1 MPYRTLKEIYAE
13 KITVVS
19 NPQVTL
25 TLTADEW
32 QLYSDSTLC
41 SQGHANLETMWRE
54 PVAVALN
61 DQIAN
66 AINTSPHRS
75 EAFHRCIC
83 ILERYRESG
92 AADTEGREVLYD
104 ILELTYGTND

>member
-1 MPYRTLKEIYAE
+1 MPYQTISDIYAN

-25 TLTADEW
+25 TLTADDW
-32 QLYSDSTLC
+32 QLYDDDT
-41 SQGHANLETMWRE
+41 GRYANRKN
-54 PVAVALN
+54 VAVALN
-61 DQIAN
+61 DQVSN

>member
-25 TLTADEW
+25 TLTADDWE
-32 QLYSDSTLC
+32 LYSDSTLC

-66 AINTSPHRS
+66 AINTSQNRD
-75 EAFHRCIC
+75 EAYRRCVS
-83 ILERYRESG
+83 ILERYSDTG